1 MNASPPPP
9 FSNTFYMFVTITYF
23 QILKNLYSLLPIT
36 INDFNNAIN
45 KIDVTVNVGN
55 ILINYR

>member
-1 MNASPPPP
+1 MHPPPL
-9 FSNTFYMFVTITYF
+9 SNTFYMFVTITYF

>member
-1 MNASPPPP
+1 
-9 FSNTFYMFVTITYF
+9 MFVTITYF